1 LNEGATTQV
10 DVAIVGGGMVGAS
23 LAIALADTPL
33 SVMVVEPVVAD
44 SGHQPSFDD
53 RSSALGNGSRRILE
67 TLGVWDALAPHACA
81 VREIQVSDAG
91 HFGGARLVAAEQ
103 GLEALGF
110 VASNRHIGAALRG
123 GLARC
128 ERLAVRQP
136 AKVVQATFGPE
147 LARLALA
154 DGERVEA
161 RLVVAADGARSLVR
175 AAGGIA
181 SSDEDY
187 HQVAVVLHVA
197 TDRPATGIAYE
208 RFTRTGPLAVLPL
221 PDGAYTV
228 VWTLEPARAEA
239 VLALPNPEFEAALQD
254 AFGWR
259 IGRIQK
265 SGARA
270 SYPLSL
276 SRADALTA
284 PRLVL
289 VGNAAQALHP
299 VAGQG
304 FNLGLRDAATLAELV
319 ATAADPGAPAL
330 LEQYATGRTADRSGM
345 IRFTDML
352 VRGFASERP
361 GMAALRGLALA
372 AFDLSPTAKRA
383 MARVSWGFGGSTPR
397 LMRGLRLSSR

>member
-1 LNEGATTQV
+1 
-10 DVAIVGGGMVGAS
+10 VG
-23 LAIALADTPL
+23 
-33 SVMVVEPVVAD
+33 
-44 SGHQPSFDD
+44 
-53 RSSALGNGSRRILE
+53 
-67 TLGVWDALAPHACA
+67 A
-81 VREIQVSDAG
+81 VREIQISDAG
-91 HFGGARLVAAEQ
+91 HLGSARLMASEQ
-103 GLEALGF
+103 GLDALGF
-110 VASNRHIGAALRG
+110 VASNRHIGAALRA

-128 ERLAVRQP
+128 ERLLLRQP
-136 AKVVQATFGPE
+136 ARVVQATFGAD
-147 LARLALA
+147 LARLVLEG
-154 DGERVEA
+154 GEQVEA

-175 AAGGIA
+175 TAAGIA
-181 SSDEDY
+181 SSDENY
-187 HQVAVVLHVA
+187 NQVALVVHVA

-221 PDGAYTV
+221 ADGAYTV
-228 VWTLEPARAEA
+228 VWTLEPTRAEA
-239 VLALPNPEFEAALQD
+239 VLALASPEFEAALQD

-259 IGRIQK
+259 IGRILK
-265 SGARA
+265 SGARS

-276 SRADALTA
+276 SRADVLTA

-330 LEQYATGRTADRSGM
+330 LEQYAAGRTADRSGM

-372 AFDLSPTAKRA
+372 AFDLSPMAKRA

-397 LMRGLRLSSR
+397 LMRGLRLSGP

>member
-1 LNEGATTQV
+1 MTKAAPTRV

-23 LAIALADTPL
+23 LAIALADTRL

-44 SGHQPSFDD
+44 TGHQPSFDD
-53 RSSALGNGSRRILE
+53 RTSALGNGSRRILE
-67 TLGVWDALAPHACA
+67 TLGAWDALAPHAGA
-81 VREIQVSDAG
+81 VKEIQVSDAG

-103 GLEALGF
+103 GLEALGY

-128 ERLAVRQP
+128 ERLVMRQP
-136 AKVVQATFGPE
+136 ARVVQASFGADV
-147 LARLALA
+147 ARLGLE
-154 DGERVEA
+154 DGEQVEA

-175 AAGGIA
+175 AAAGIA

-187 HQVAVVLHVA
+187 HQVAVVVHVV
-197 TDRPATGIAYE
+197 TDKPATGIAYE

-239 VLALPNPEFEAALQD
+239 VLALPGGEFEAALQES
-254 AFGWR
+254 FGWR
-259 IGRIQK
+259 IGRILK

-319 ATAADPGAPAL
+319 AAADDPGAPAV
-330 LEQYATGRTADRSGM
+330 LEQYARLRGSDRVGM
-345 IRFTDML
+345 IRFTDTL

-372 AFDLSPTAKRA
+372 AFDLTPVAKRA
-383 MARVSWGFGGSTPR
+383 LARVSWGFGGHTPR
-397 LMRGLRLSSR
+397 LMRGLRIGDR